1 MFHYRTRREPPSPR
15 AGLAVL
21 GLAGCIA
28 AIITSMLDLED
39 IFGPEG
45 PLHSTLPDFKS
56 RWQQLRMAQ
65 RVATAL
71 EHRETVV
78 VEAGTGT
85 GKTFAYLVPALLC
98 GARVLI
104 STGTRTLQ
112 DQLFSKDLPLVA
124 AALGRPAKI
133 ALLKGRTNYL
143 CRYRL
148 AQIDPG
154 GEQLSLD
161 PSGTDPADADEPGM
175 GQPEGMG
182 QPAPHRSML
191 ARIERWSRTTRRGDL
206 AEVRGLSDSHPVWP
220 QVTSTRENC
229 LGNRC
234 PEISRCHVALA
245 RREALDAD
253 IVIVN
258 HHLLLADLALKED
271 GFGDILG
278 QADAVILDE
287 AHQIPDLATQFFS
300 ATVSS
305 RRIENLLKDVHTE
318 VASHLAHLSI
328 ESGAGQLIAN
338 IAAAAK
344 GVEQASQQ
352 LSSALPPRP
361 GRFSLAETGAQ
372 LNGCVGELARSLQ
385 TLQDN
390 LANLVDDSALAQ
402 LAERTGDLVLSL
414 DRIAAV
420 DDMDGVRAVEV
431 APRSWPMGL
440 LTERPARK
448 SPAGTGFTL
457 SLMPFDISARF
468 LSLLQARRCGW
479 IFTSATLSLGE
490 DFTHFTGRLGLNE
503 SPTLKIDSPFNYP
516 LQSLLYLPSG
526 LPEPASPKYVAAV
539 IETALPLIDAARG
552 GAFILFTSHRALSQ
566 GAAALKTYWSN
577 PNQSPSPYRL
587 FVQGEAPRE
596 RLLKEFREDGNGV
609 LLGTTS
615 FWEGVDVKGEA
626 LRLVIIEK
634 LPFASPDDPL
644 VKARIDH
651 LEATGGNAF
660 RDYQLPEAAL
670 ALKQGVGRLIRSEE
684 DYGTV
689 VICDPRM
696 MGRGYGKV
704 LLAALPPMTPTRD
717 RDEAMSFIRKH
728 APRDL
733 ANALK
738 TARAATAP

>member
-1 MFHYRTRREPPSPR
+1 
-15 AGLAVL
+15 
-21 GLAGCIA
+21 
-28 AIITSMLDLED
+28 MLDLED
-39 IFGPEG
+39 IFGPGG
-45 PLHSTLPDFKS
+45 PLHSALPDFKS
-56 RWQQLRMAQ
+56 RWQQVRMAE

-98 GARVLI
+98 GSRVLI

-124 AALGRPAKI
+124 AALGRPARI

-148 AQIDPG
+148 AQVGPG
-154 GEQLSLD
+154 GEQLSLVARPIQTTTANEADSADTEVTGVTAAKATAGDATASDLGAD
-161 PSGTDPADADEPGM
+161 PSADIEPTTHLG
-175 GQPEGMG
+175 
-182 QPAPHRSML
+182 ML
-191 ARIERWSRTTRRGDL
+191 ARIQRWSRTTRHGDL
-206 AEVRGLSDSHPVWP
+206 SEVRGLSDSHPVWP
-220 QVTSTRENC
+220 QVTSTRDNC

-245 RREALDAD
+245 RRDALDAD

-278 QADAVILDE
+278 TADAVILDE
-287 AHQIPDLATQFFS
+287 AHQIPDLATQFFG
-300 ATVSS
+300 ANVSS
-305 RRIENLLKDVHTE
+305 RRIENLLKDAQTE
-318 VASHLAHLSI
+318 IAAELSRVSV
-328 ESGAGQLIAN
+328 ESGAAVVIAD
-338 IAAAAK
+338 ISVAAR
-344 GVEQASQQ
+344 GVEQSTHRL
-352 LSSALPPRP
+352 LSSLPSRA
-361 GRFSLAETGAQ
+361 GRYSLSETGAQ
-372 LNGCVGELARSLQ
+372 LTTSVDELSRSLQ
-385 TLQDN
+385 TLQSS
-390 LANLVDDSALAQ
+390 LADLGDDSPLAQ
-402 LAERTGDLVLSL
+402 LGERVGDLVLSL

-420 DDMDGVRAVEV
+420 DDMEGVRAVEV
-431 APRSWPMGL
+431 TQR
-440 LTERPARK
+440 
-448 SPAGTGFTL
+448 GFSL

-468 LSLLQARRCGW
+468 LSMIQARRCGW

-490 DFTHFTGRLGLNE
+490 DFAHFTGRLGLTD
-503 SPTLKIDSPFNYP
+503 SPTLKIESPFNYE
-516 LQSLLYLPSG
+516 LQSLLYLPTG
-526 LPEPASPKYVAAV
+526 MPEPASSGYVAKV

-552 GAFILFTSHRALSQ
+552 GAFVLFTSHRALAQ
-566 GAAALKTYWSN
+566 GASLLRACWSGHG
-577 PNQSPSPYRL
+577 PYRL

-644 VKARIDH
+644 VRARIDH
-651 LEATGGNAF
+651 LQATGGNAF

-704 LLAALPPMTPTRD
+704 LLAALPAMTPTRD
-717 RDEAMSFIRKH
+717 RDEALRFIRKH
-728 APRDL
+728 APPKRVSDQ
-733 ANALK
+733 A
-738 TARAATAP
+738 TARAAATP

>member
-1 MFHYRTRREPPSPR
+1 MF
-15 AGLAVL
+15 
-21 GLAGCIA
+21 
-28 AIITSMLDLED
+28 DLED
-39 IFGPEG
+39 IFGPGG
-45 PLHSTLPDFKS
+45 PLHSALPDFKS
-56 RWQQLRMAQ
+56 RWQQLRMAE

-98 GARVLI
+98 GSRVLI

-124 AALGRPAKI
+124 AALGRPARI

-148 AQIDPG
+148 AQVGPG
-154 GEQLSLD
+154 GEQLSLVASPPETTTANTPDSADTDSAAKDANAKRANASATAGKSTSANVD
-161 PSGTDPADADEPGM
+161 PSAESGSDPHSDYELTTHLG
-175 GQPEGMG
+175 
-182 QPAPHRSML
+182 ML
-191 ARIERWSRTTRRGDL
+191 ARIQRWSRTTRHGDL
-206 AEVRGLSDSHPVWP
+206 SEVRGLSDSHPVWP
-220 QVTSTRENC
+220 QVTSTRDNC

-234 PEISRCHVALA
+234 PEISRCHVAIA
-245 RREALDAD
+245 RRDALDAD

-278 QADAVILDE
+278 TADAVILDE
-287 AHQIPDLATQFFS
+287 AHQIPDLATQFFG
-300 ATVSS
+300 ANVSS
-305 RRIENLLKDVHTE
+305 RRIENLLKDAQTE
-318 VASHLAHLSI
+318 ITA
-328 ESGAGQLIAN
+328 
-338 IAAAAK
+338 
-344 GVEQASQQ
+344 
-352 LSSALPPRP
+352 
-361 GRFSLAETGAQ
+361 
-372 LNGCVGELARSLQ
+372 ELARVSVESEAAAVIAAISAAAGAVEQSKHRLSSSLPSRVGRYSLSEMGAQVTTSVNELSHSLQ
-385 TLQDN
+385 ALQTS
-390 LANLVDDSALAQ
+390 LADLGDDSPLAQ
-402 LAERTGDLVLSL
+402 LGERVGDLVLSL

-420 DDMDGVRAVEV
+420 DDMEGVRAVEV
-431 APRSWPMGL
+431 TQR
-440 LTERPARK
+440 
-448 SPAGTGFTL
+448 GFSL

-468 LSLLQARRCGW
+468 LSMIQARHCGW

-490 DFTHFTGRLGLNE
+490 DFGHFTGRLGLTE
-503 SPTLKIDSPFNYP
+503 SPTLKIESPFNYE
-516 LQSLLYLPSG
+516 LQSLLYLPTG
-526 LPEPASPKYVAAV
+526 MPEPASSGYVAKV

-552 GAFILFTSHRALSQ
+552 GAFVLFTSHRALAQ
-566 GAAALKTYWSN
+566 GASLLRACWSGH
-577 PNQSPSPYRL
+577 SPYRL

-644 VKARIDH
+644 VRARIDH
-651 LEATGGNAF
+651 LQATGGNAF

-704 LLAALPPMTPTRD
+704 LLAALPAMSPTRD
-717 RDEAMSFIRKH
+717 RDEALRFIRKH
-728 APRDL
+728 APSKPVSDQG
-733 ANALK
+733 
-738 TARAATAP
+738 TARTAAAP

>member
-1 MFHYRTRREPPSPR
+1 
-15 AGLAVL
+15 
-21 GLAGCIA
+21 
-28 AIITSMLDLED
+28 MLDLED
-39 IFGPEG
+39 IFGPGG
-45 PLHSTLPDFKS
+45 PLHSALPDFKS
-56 RWQQLRMAQ
+56 RWQQLRMAE

-71 EHRETVV
+71 EHRETLV

-85 GKTFAYLVPALLC
+85 GKTFAYLVPALLS

-124 AALGRPAKI
+124 AALGRPARI

-148 AQIDPG
+148 ARIGPG

-161 PSGTDPADADEPGM
+161 ASPAPSAGKRNTPAAADTAADEPSTLTG
-175 GQPEGMG
+175 
-182 QPAPHRSML
+182 ML
-191 ARIERWSRTTRRGDL
+191 ARIERWARTTRRGDL
-206 AEVRGLSDSHPVWP
+206 AEIRGLSDSHPVWP
-220 QVTSTRENC
+220 QVTSTRDNC

-278 QADAVILDE
+278 AADAVILDE
-287 AHQIPDLATQFFS
+287 AHQIPDLATQFFG
-300 ATVSS
+300 ANVSS
-305 RRIENLLKDVHTE
+305 RRIDNLLKEAQAEIT
-318 VASHLAHLSI
+318 AHLAHASLD
-328 ESGAGQLIAN
+328 SGAGTAVAN
-338 IAAAAK
+338 IATAVR
-344 GVEQASQQ
+344 GVEQASQR
-352 LSSALPPRP
+352 LSSALPPRG
-361 GRFSLAETGAQ
+361 GRFSLAEMGPQVNAF
-372 LNGCVGELARSLQ
+372 VDELARSLQ
-385 TLQDN
+385 AFQDR
-390 LANLVDDSALAQ
+390 LADLGDESPLAQ
-402 LAERTGDLVLSL
+402 LGERAGDLVLAL

-420 DDMDGVRAVEV
+420 DDMEGVRAVEV
-431 APRSWPMGL
+431 TQRSF
-440 LTERPARK
+440 
-448 SPAGTGFTL
+448 SL

-490 DFTHFTGRLGLNE
+490 DFGHFTGRLGLGE
-503 SPTLKIDSPFNYP
+503 SPTLKIESPFDYQR
-516 LQSLLYLPSG
+516 QSLLYLPVG

-539 IETALPLIDAARG
+539 IETALPLIEAARG
-552 GAFILFTSHRALSQ
+552 GAFVLFTSHRALAE
-566 GAAALKTYWSN
+566 GAALLRKCWSDD
-577 PNQSPSPYRL
+577 SPYRL

-596 RLLKEFREDGNGV
+596 RILKEFREDGNGV
-609 LLGTTS
+609 LMGTTS

-644 VKARIDH
+644 VRARIDY
-651 LEATGGNAF
+651 LQASGGNAF

-670 ALKQGVGRLIRSEE
+670 ALKQGVGRLIRSED

-704 LLAALPPMTPTRD
+704 LLAALPPMAPTREA
-717 RDEAMSFIRKH
+717 DEALRFIRKH

-733 ANALK
+733 AGS
-738 TARAATAP
+738 RAPTRTVTVP